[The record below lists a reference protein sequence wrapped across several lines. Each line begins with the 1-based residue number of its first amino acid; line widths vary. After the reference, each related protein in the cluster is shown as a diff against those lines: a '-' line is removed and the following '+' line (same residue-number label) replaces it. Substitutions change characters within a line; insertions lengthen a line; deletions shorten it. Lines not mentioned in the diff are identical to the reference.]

1 MRGEKEF
8 FNEINRLSSA
18 CKTDEVMD
26 GESGVKSSCS
36 EKSQTE
42 EKYAYAFIYLIHKS
56 DKSTQ

>member
-8 FNEINRLSSA
+8 LNEINRLSSA

-36 EKSQTE
+36 EKSQR
-42 EKYAYAFIYLIHKS
+42 KNMHMLLFI
-56 DKSTQ
+56 